1 MQIISGGG
9 KTYTLCGT
17 PEYLAPELV
26 LGRGHNKAVDYWALG
41 ILIYEM
47 IAGHS
52 PFADAAGAL
61 RPCVLMHACLP
72 NYLTCLLGRL
82 AGWLDVVHSSIP
94 YQSVMLT
101 TSHNPTTILHC
112 PLSCP
117 AMSCPYYTSTYPLYI
132 FTPTSPSLTFTFS
145 FLHRT
150 MQS

>member
-52 PFADAAGAL
+52 PFADAAGDFMCHVYTCM
-61 RPCVLMHACLP
+61 PNYLP
-72 NYLTCLLGRL
+72 NYLTTYLPVFH
-82 AGWLDVVHSSIP
+82 AGWLSGC
-94 YQSVMLT
+94 LAR
-101 TSHNPTTILHC
+101 C
-112 PLSCP
+112 R
-117 AMSCPYYTSTYPLYI
+117 
-132 FTPTSPSLTFTFS
+132 S
-145 FLHRT
+145 F
-150 MQS
+150 